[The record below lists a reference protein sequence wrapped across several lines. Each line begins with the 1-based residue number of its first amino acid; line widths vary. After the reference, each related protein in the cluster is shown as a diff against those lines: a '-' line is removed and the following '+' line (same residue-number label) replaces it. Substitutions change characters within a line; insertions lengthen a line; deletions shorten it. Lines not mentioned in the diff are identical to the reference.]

1 MALAFQKPYASQSD
15 VRLLLEERI
24 DQALLDDI
32 ALGLPWIAREGL
44 PPWPDPEDTIPW
56 LPADDLAGQLLNQWP
71 FPSQVPVQGER
82 SR

>member
-24 DQALLDDI
+24 DQALLDDL
-32 ALGLPWIAREGL
+32 ALTSPGLHVKGC

-71 FPSQVPVQGER
+71 FPNQVPVQGER